1 MTAIRCIGICT
12 GGGDAPGLNAVIR
25 AAVKSAFLKYQWKVI
40 GIPDGFDG
48 LIWPEK
54 SYELTLKDVGGI
66 LPRGG
71 TILGTTNRGN
81 PFRYCTVEN
90 GKEVTRDIS
99 DEVIANSRRLGIDA
113 VISIGGDGS
122 QTIALELFHKGMQIV
137 GVPKTIDNDLSA
149 TEVTFGFDTALT
161 TATDAVD
168 KIHTTAES
176 HHRIMV
182 VEVMGRDAGWIA
194 LEAGIAGGAH
204 VILIPEIPFTIQ
216 KVCQFVKHR
225 EGYGKRF
232 TIVVV
237 AEGVKLPPEL
247 KENRRA
253 GSVGNLIG
261 NAIATSA
268 HKEVRVSVLGH
279 IQRGGSPTAY
289 DRILA
294 TRFGVAAVDLIAQ
307 GGFGKMVCLRNER
320 IEAVDIAEA
329 IGKMKTVNP
338 DGQIVQ
344 AAKAIG
350 ISYGD
355 WARVGVLCS
364 LAAHPCDFAPARFCP
379 GPARKNLLMLTSDS

>member
-1 MTAIRCIGICT
+1 MPDIRCIAIST

-25 AAVKSAFLKYQWKVI
+25 AAVKCAILKYKWKVI

-54 SYELTLKDVGGI
+54 SFELTLKHVSGI

-81 PFRYCTVEN
+81 PFRFKTTEN
-90 GKEVTRDIS
+90 GKEIVRDIS
-99 DEVIANSRRLGIDA
+99 NEVLDNARKLGIDA
-113 VISIGGDGS
+113 VITIGGDGS
-122 QTIALELFHKGMQIV
+122 QTIAQELFQKGMNIV

-149 TEVTFGFDTALT
+149 TEQTFGFDTAVT
-161 TATDAVD
+161 TVTEAVD

-176 HHRIMV
+176 HHRVMV

-204 VILIPEIPFTIQ
+204 VILIPEIPFTIEKICDYV
-216 KVCQFVKHR
+216 KVR
-225 EGYGKRF
+225 AGYGKHF

-247 KENRRA
+247 LESRRF
-253 GSVGNLIG
+253 GGVGHIIG
-261 NAIATSA
+261 NAIALIS

-279 IQRGGSPTAY
+279 IQRGGSPTPF

-307 GGFGKMVCLRNER
+307 GNYGRMVCLRHQC
-320 IEAVDIAEA
+320 IEAVDLSQA
-329 IGKMKTVNP
+329 IGQMKSVEP
-338 DGQIVQ
+338 GGELVS
-344 AAKAIG
+344 AARAIG
-350 ISYGD
+350 ICFGD
-355 WARVGVLCS
+355 
-364 LAAHPCDFAPARFCP
+364 
-379 GPARKNLLMLTSDS
+379 

>member
-1 MTAIRCIGICT
+1 MSDIRCIGICT

-25 AAVKSAFLKYQWKVI
+25 AAVKAAILKYNWRVI

-54 SYELTLKDVGGI
+54 SHPLTLKHVSGI

-81 PFRYCTVEN
+81 PFHYCTVEN
-90 GKEVTRDIS
+90 GVEVIRDIS
-99 DEVIANSRRLGIDA
+99 DQVIANSRQLGIDA

-122 QTIALELFHKGMQIV
+122 QKIALELFKKGMNIV

-149 TEVTFGFDTALT
+149 TEVTFGFDTALV

-204 VILIPEIPFTIQ
+204 VILIPEIPFTID
-216 KVCQFVKHR
+216 KICEHVALR
-225 EGYGKRF
+225 ESYGKRF
-232 TIVVV
+232 TIIVV
-237 AEGVKLPPEL
+237 AEGIKMPSEWQEHRLTGAVA
-247 KENRRA
+247 NR
-253 GSVGNLIG
+253 IG
-261 NAIATSA
+261 DAVSRGA
-268 HKEVRVSVLGH
+268 KKDVRVSVLGH
-279 IQRGGSPTAY
+279 IQRGGSPTPF

-294 TRFGVAAVDLIAQ
+294 TRFGVAAVDLIAA
-307 GGFGKMVCLRNER
+307 GGFGKMVCLHNTR
-320 IEAVDIAEA
+320 IESVSIADA
-329 IGKMKTVNP
+329 IGHLKTVDP
-338 DGQIVQ
+338 HGQIVNT
-344 AAKAIG
+344 ARAIG
-350 ISYGD
+350 ISFGD
-355 WARVGVLCS
+355 
-364 LAAHPCDFAPARFCP
+364 
-379 GPARKNLLMLTSDS
+379 

>member
-25 AAVKSAFLKYQWKVI
+25 AAVKSAILKYKWKVI

-54 SYELTLKDVGGI
+54 SYELTLKDVSGI

-81 PFRYCTVEN
+81 PFKYCTVEN
-90 GKEVTRDIS
+90 GKETTRDIS
-99 DEVIANSRRLGIDA
+99 DEVIANSRKLGMDA
-113 VISIGGDGS
+113 VISIGGEGS
-122 QTIALELFHKGMQIV
+122 QAIALALYRRGMQIV
-137 GVPKTIDNDLSA
+137 GVPKTIDNDLSS

-204 VILIPEIPFTIQ
+204 VILIPEIPFTIEN
-216 KVCQFVKHR
+216 VCQYVKQR
-225 EGYGKRF
+225 ESYGKRF

-237 AEGVKLPPEL
+237 AEGVKLPAEL

-253 GSVGNLIG
+253 GSVGNLVG

-268 HKEVRVSVLGH
+268 NKEVRVSVLGH
-279 IQRGGSPTAY
+279 IQRGGTPTAY

-294 TRFGVAAVDLIAQ
+294 TRFGVAAVDLIAE
-307 GGFGKMVCLRNER
+307 GGFGKMVCLRSDR
-320 IEAVDIAEA
+320 IEAVDIVQA
-329 IGKMKTVNP
+329 IGQLKTVNP
-338 DGQIVQ
+338 NGQLVQ

-350 ISYGD
+350 ISFGD
-355 WARVGVLCS
+355 
-364 LAAHPCDFAPARFCP
+364 
-379 GPARKNLLMLTSDS
+379 

>member
-1 MTAIRCIGICT
+1 
-12 GGGDAPGLNAVIR
+12 
-25 AAVKSAFLKYQWKVI
+25 VKSAILKYKWKVI

-54 SYELTLKDVGGI
+54 SYELTLKDVSGI

-81 PFRYCTVEN
+81 PFRYCTIED
-90 GKEVTRDIS
+90 GKEITRDIS
-99 DEVIANSRRLGIDA
+99 DEVIANSRKLGMDA
-113 VISIGGDGS
+113 VISIGGEGS
-122 QTIALELFHKGMQIV
+122 QSIAHQLHGRGMQIV
-137 GVPKTIDNDLSA
+137 GVPKTIDNDLSS

-204 VILIPEIPFTIQ
+204 VILIPEIPFTVAS
-216 KVCQFVKHR
+216 VCKYVKQR
-225 EGYGKRF
+225 ESYGKRF

-237 AEGVKLPPEL
+237 AEGVKLPAEL

-253 GSVGNLIG
+253 GSVGNLVG

-268 HKEVRVSVLGH
+268 NKEVRVSVLGH
-279 IQRGGSPTAY
+279 IQRGGTPTAY

-294 TRFGVAAVDLIAQ
+294 TRFGVAAVDLIAE
-307 GGFGKMVCLRNER
+307 GGFGKMVCLRSGR
-320 IEAVDIAEA
+320 IEAVDIVQA
-329 IGKMKTVNP
+329 IGQLKTVDPN
-338 DGQIVQ
+338 GQLVQ

-350 ISYGD
+350 ISFGD
-355 WARVGVLCS
+355 
-364 LAAHPCDFAPARFCP
+364 
-379 GPARKNLLMLTSDS
+379 

>member
-25 AAVKSAFLKYQWKVI
+25 AAVKSAILKYKWKVI

-54 SYELTLKDVGGI
+54 SYELTLKDVSGI

-81 PFRYCTVEN
+81 PFRYCTIED
-90 GKEVTRDIS
+90 GKEITRDIS
-99 DEVIANSRRLGIDA
+99 DEVIANSRKLGMDA
-113 VISIGGDGS
+113 VISIGGEGS
-122 QTIALELFHKGMQIV
+122 QAIAHQLYGRGMQIV
-137 GVPKTIDNDLSA
+137 GVPKTIDNDLSS

-204 VILIPEIPFTIQ
+204 VILIPEIPFTVAS
-216 KVCQFVKHR
+216 VCKYVKQR
-225 EGYGKRF
+225 ESYGKRF

-237 AEGVKLPPEL
+237 AEGVKLPAEL

-253 GSVGNLIG
+253 GSVGNLVG

-268 HKEVRVSVLGH
+268 KKEVRVSVLGH
-279 IQRGGSPTAY
+279 IQRGGTPTAY

-294 TRFGVAAVDLIAQ
+294 TRFGVAAVDLIAE
-307 GGFGKMVCLRNER
+307 GGFGKMVCLRSGR
-320 IEAVDIAEA
+320 IEAVDIVQA
-329 IGKMKTVNP
+329 IGQLKTVDPN
-338 DGQIVQ
+338 GQLVQ

-350 ISYGD
+350 ISFGD
-355 WARVGVLCS
+355 
-364 LAAHPCDFAPARFCP
+364 
-379 GPARKNLLMLTSDS
+379 

>member
-1 MTAIRCIGICT
+1 MNDIRCIGICT

-25 AAVKSAFLKYQWKVI
+25 AAVKCAILKYKWKVI

-54 SYELTLKDVGGI
+54 SYELTLKDVSGI

-81 PFRYCTVEN
+81 PFKYCTIEN
-90 GKEVTRDIS
+90 GQEVIRDIS
-99 DEVIANSRRLGIDA
+99 DEVIGNSRKLGMDA
-113 VISIGGDGS
+113 VISIGGEGS
-122 QTIALELFHKGMQIV
+122 QTIALELFQNGMKIV

-149 TEVTFGFDTALT
+149 TDLTFGFDTALA

-204 VILIPEIPFTIQ
+204 VILIPEIPFTIEG
-216 KVCQFVKHR
+216 VCAFVKER
-225 EGYGKRF
+225 ESYGKRF
-232 TIVVV
+232 TIMVV
-237 AEGVKLPPEL
+237 AEGVTLPL
-247 KENRRA
+247 AFKEKRRG

-261 NAIATSA
+261 NAIATA
-268 HKEVRVSVLGH
+268 ANKEVRVSVLGH
-279 IQRGGSPTAY
+279 IQRGGSPTPF

-294 TRFGVAAVDLIAQ
+294 TRFGVAAVDLLAV
-307 GGFGKMVCLRNER
+307 GGFGKMVCLRGER
-320 IEAVDIAEA
+320 IEAVDIAQA
-329 IGKMKTVNP
+329 IGKLKTVDPN
-338 DGQIVQ
+338 GQFVQ
-344 AAKAIG
+344 MAKAIG
-350 ISYGD
+350 ISFGD
-355 WARVGVLCS
+355 LV
-364 LAAHPCDFAPARFCP
+364 P
-379 GPARKNLLMLTSDS
+379 GA

>member
-1 MTAIRCIGICT
+1 MSDIRCIGICT

-25 AAVKSAFLKYQWKVI
+25 AAVKSAILKYKWKVI

-54 SYELTLKDVGGI
+54 SHELTLKDVSGI

-81 PFRYCTVEN
+81 PFRHRSIEN
-90 GKEVTRDIS
+90 GVEVIRDIS
-99 DEVIANSRRLGIDA
+99 DEIIANKRKLGMDA

-122 QTIALELFHKGMQIV
+122 QTIAQELFLKGMKIV

-149 TEVTFGFDTALT
+149 TEITFGFDTALH

-176 HHRIMV
+176 HHRVMV

-204 VILIPEIPFTIQ
+204 VILIPEIPFTLQRLCSYIQ
-216 KVCQFVKHR
+216 AR
-225 EGYGKRF
+225 ESYGKRF

-247 KENRRA
+247 KQLTRGGA
-253 GSVGNLIG
+253 VGNLIG
-261 NAIATSA
+261 DGISLMA

-279 IQRGGSPTAY
+279 IQRGGSPSPF
-289 DRILA
+289 DRLLG
-294 TRFGVAAVDLIAQ
+294 TRFGAAAIELVARKE
-307 GGFGKMVCLRNER
+307 FGSMVCLKNAT
-320 IEAVDIAEA
+320 IQSVKISDA
-329 IGKMKTVNP
+329 IGKLKTVDP
-338 DGQIVQ
+338 DGEMVR
-344 AAKAIG
+344 AARAIG
-350 ISYGD
+350 ISFGD
-355 WARVGVLCS
+355 
-364 LAAHPCDFAPARFCP
+364 
-379 GPARKNLLMLTSDS
+379 